1 MINATVSHEM
11 RNPLNSI
18 YSQNVNNKQIN
29 EKMMKFIAIEM
40 DHLPIEEI
48 KSRLKSF
55 SEEYLE
61 SAKIQTSSTKL
72 LTYLVNDILD
82 LSQINSGKF
91 RIDSSVFNI
100 CEAIDEIISIQKQKA
115 ELSDVALNYEIQG
128 FDLNLLICSDS

>member
-1 MINATVSHEM
+1 
-11 RNPLNSI
+11 
-18 YSQNVNNKQIN
+18 
-29 EKMMKFIAIEM
+29 MMKFIAIEM
-40 DHLPIEEI
+40 DHLPIKEI

-61 SAKIQTSSTKL
+61 GAKIQTSSTKL

-115 ELSDVALNYEIQG
+115 ELSDVAINYEIQG